1 MSLYAIDTSNI
12 NTFAQEELADL
23 LWQIG
28 CGLFFVWS
36 GWKAAHAFSSLA
48 PTTALRL
55 DARNPK
61 QRRYLPSAAI
71 GVVVDGL
78 VPEVMILTAR
88 TCVVRVRVRVRSWVD
103 LLWKLVFKP
112 LRRRVTLFLPA
123 YMLTVS
129 LVHLVVSS
137 LSPSPGAEGT
147 VPPPASS

>member
-1 MSLYAIDTSNI
+1 MVHVLSLSLYAIDMSNI

-61 QRRYLPSAAI
+61 QRRYLPSAI
-71 GVVVDGL
+71 GVVVNGL
-78 VPEVMILTAR
+78 VHE
-88 TCVVRVRVRVRSWVD
+88 VRVRACVRACVCAVGWPCCGSWC
-103 LLWKLVFKP
+103 
-112 LRRRVTLFLPA
+112 
-123 YMLTVS
+123 
-129 LVHLVVSS
+129 SS
-137 LSPSPGAEGT
+137 PCAGG
-147 VPPPASS
+147 